1 MVVVRVWG
9 GLGNQMFQYALGY
22 AMAKRNNTELVL
34 DMSFFYQKH
43 NSWTTERTPDLL
55 ELPIDKCKL
64 VNRNNEISPLL
75 HILQNPY
82 VNYAIRR
89 ILPIAFPIG
98 KYTYVKESKLEF
110 LPSIIKMKGKNV
122 YFDGYWHCDQYF
134 DSYRGDL
141 QKQFVAKEPLILNYY
156 NEHKQ
161 GKVNTVAVHIRRGD
175 YVSQN
180 NPNVRGI
187 EYYLK
192 AMDYIKEK
200 IDNPLFYIFSDD
212 LDWVVKQ
219 FGKREDIVLVNKEKT
234 LTDIQEF
241 QMISL
246 CDHQIISNSS
256 YSWWG
261 AWLNDNPKK
270 IVICPAKWEGKKDM
284 MLDEWVKI

>member
-9 GLGNQMFQYALGY
+9 GLGNQIFQYAFGY
-22 AMAKRNNTELVL
+22 AMAKKHNTELVL

-55 ELPIDKCKL
+55 ELPIDKCKI
-64 VNRNNEISPLL
+64 VNSNDVVSPLL
-75 HILQNPY
+75 HILQNSY
-82 VNYAIRR
+82 VNYAIRKL
-89 ILPIAFPIG
+89 LPIALPIG
-98 KYTYVKESKLEF
+98 GCTYVKESKLEF
-110 LPSIIKMKGKNV
+110 LPSVMNVKGNNV
-122 YFDGYWHCDQYF
+122 YYDGYWHCDRYF
-134 DSYRGDL
+134 ENYREDL
-141 QKQFVAKEPLILNYY
+141 LKQFALNDPLIHNYY
-156 NEHKQ
+156 IGHKQ
-161 GKVNTVAVHIRRGD
+161 KGANTVAVHIRRGD

-187 EYYLK
+187 EYYIK
-192 AMDYIKEK
+192 AMDYIKGK
-200 IDNPLFYIFSDD
+200 INNPLFYVFSDD
-212 LDWVVKQ
+212 LDWVAKQ
-219 FGKREDIVLVNKEKT
+219 FGERENIVLVNKEKS

-261 AWLNDNPKK
+261 AWLNRNPEK
-270 IVICPAKWEGKKDM
+270 IVVCPAKWEGKKDM